1 MTPKYLMYYLFIGL
15 LKNVKCQIPVFPIAL
30 ENELVAQNGLGWPS
44 AIQVAKGNEVLMK
57 LRVSLENQNTC
68 TVTDPKGL
76 KFDISSPPS
85 SKYQKW
91 NDGCSIR
98 VRNITFEDE
107 GRWRLTASEGSK
119 SITGWIE
126 VTVLEKTSTYT
137 APPISLQDGETQ
149 TKVDLSSL
157 DNAYC
162 VVAKPFSESS
172 LIPGKCSVT
181 LDRTTRAVQG
191 NWQIYLGLP
200 GTVSE
205 VQAKRHVT
213 VQTEHLDVGYVRD
226 ASNRLHLYCN
236 ILHTTKNITFCRFQK
251 TSNPYGY
258 NVIDG
263 LSDGSHS
270 YYGKGF
276 DLKQCGM
283 TIEKPT
289 SEDYGTWRCSVGVQ
303 MFVGTQIQQQ
313 TPMQALIS
321 VTHTST
327 STFIRKGTNED
338 RPRTIFVQEDSSFTI
353 TCNSATSLSYCWFQ
367 HPNGTQYTPV
377 KLVSEEQLFWYT
389 GESLVVGHCGI
400 TFAHASIE
408 DDGKWL
414 CSMGPR
420 SSLGVEMTD
429 TVQVRVTGPLAANQK
444 NVPVRIG
451 GNATL
456 YCHTANGRRPL
467 KYCRFLSPKFVGM
480 NIDSSVTPENAILN
494 RYYFTPERELNFGDC
509 SLSILSVE
517 EDDIGSWTCAAVVDN
532 EILESRD
539 TILVSIDDQRRNY
552 QFQASII
559 GMSVGLSVLVIVLI
573 GIIAYKR
580 TWVQYFYCTRKP
592 TVSDEF
598 SLQRRIATSSSIQS
612 GSSNE

>member
-1 MTPKYLMYYLFIGL
+1 MAPKYLLCYLFFGL
-15 LKNVKCQIPVFPIAL
+15 LQNVKCVKISVFPITL
-30 ENELVAQNGLGWPS
+30 ENELAAQNGLGWPS
-44 AIQVAKGNEVLMK
+44 AINVAQGNEVLMK
-57 LRVSLENQNTC
+57 LLLSLENQNSC
-68 TVTDPKGL
+68 TVTDPRGF

-85 SKYQKW
+85 SKYQRW
-91 NDGCSIR
+91 NDGCSVR
-98 VRNITFEDE
+98 VRNITFDDE
-107 GRWRLTASEGSK
+107 GRWRLTASEGRK

-126 VTVLEKTSTYT
+126 VTVLEKTNTYT
-137 APPISLQDGETQ
+137 AAPISLQDGETQ

-172 LIPGKCSVT
+172 LVSGKCSVT

-191 NWQIYLGLP
+191 NWEIYLGLP

-226 ASNRLHLYCN
+226 TAHRLHLYCN
-236 ILHTTKNITFCRFQK
+236 ILHTTKNITFCRFQR

-276 DLKQCGM
+276 ALKQCGM

-321 VTHTST
+321 VTPTL
-327 STFIRKGTNED
+327 IRKEKNED
-338 RPRTIFVQEDSSFTI
+338 KPRTIFVQEDSSFTI
-353 TCNSATSLSYCWFQ
+353 TCNSAISLSYCWFQ
-367 HPNGTQYTPV
+367 HPNGTQFTPV

-400 TFAHASIE
+400 TFAHASSE
-408 DDGKWL
+408 DDGRWL

-420 SSLGVEMTD
+420 SSLGLEMTD

-444 NVPVRIG
+444 KVPVKIG

-480 NIDSSVTPENAILN
+480 SIDSSITPENAVLN

-509 SLSILSVE
+509 SLSILTIE
-517 EDDIGSWTCAAVVDN
+517 EDDVGAWTCAAVVDN
-532 EILESRD
+532 EVFESRD
-539 TILVSIDDQRRNY
+539 TILVYINDQHRNY
-552 QFQASII
+552 QFQASVI
-559 GMSVGLSVLVIVLI
+559 GLSVGLSGLVIVII
-573 GIIAYKR
+573 GVIAYR
-580 TWVQYFYCTRKP
+580 RAWLHHFYCTKKS
-592 TVSDEF
+592 TVPDEYA
-598 SLQRRIATSSSIQS
+598 LQRRAATSGSIQS
-612 GSSNE
+612 SSSNE